1 MVDAEDWSGRLL
13 AGRYRLGRILGR
25 GAFGVVYQAVQ
36 EDLGRTVAVKILHE
50 IHARDT
56 RYLKRFRREAE
67 AAAKLSH
74 PHVVQVTDFQE
85 PPGEPAIIVMEYLEG
100 ETLAQVLRR
109 ETRLIPSR
117 ALFIVNQILSGLGA
131 AHRAGIAHRDLKPG
145 NVFLTEV
152 AGMSDIVKIVD
163 FGISKPFTGGAITQL
178 TRTGVIFGS
187 PGYISPE
194 QIQGLDADARSDVF
208 AVGVVLYRCLT
219 GELPFRGKEAVERLI
234 ATLDQPTPSVFDVGV
249 DIEIDKSIDE
259 IVQCAL
265 AKHPQDRFQSAQE
278 MRAALAPLVASL
290 PDYGFEDPTAVGKPT
305 ALSEPLSEI
314 TQELR
319 VMARPVIP
327 DLDDESST
335 LVDDHPPS
343 GVARLSSPP
352 SGPADEPSSDAAT
365 LLREEHP
372 FTAMGVPPLPRR
384 RSLSH
389 PRLLAAIA
397 LGLAIAAAVAAWWIG
412 REGAIES
419 AETPVVASTGSRP
432 DLAATPRDSADG
444 ASTEVRSVADGGR
457 PVDATATRDVGPATT
472 SDADRERALALR
484 RRGHRQLRARRWSA
498 AEQSYRSSLDLD
510 PDSAAGAAGVARA
523 LRGSDREDE
532 ALTWARRAVAA
543 EPDNASHHL
552 LLGDLLAASGDR
564 AGARDAYRAGLNAS
578 PRHRA
583 LRSRLARL
591 SR

>member
-1 MVDAEDWSGRLL
+1 L

-50 IHARDT
+50 IHARDA

-85 PPGEPAIIVMEYLEG
+85 PPGEPALIVMEYLEG
-100 ETLAQVLRR
+100 QTLGQLLRR

-117 ALFIVNQILSGLGA
+117 GLFIVNQILSGLGA

-208 AVGVVLYRCLT
+208 AVGVVLFRCMT
-219 GELPFRGKEAVERLI
+219 GELPFRGKEPVERLI
-234 ATLDQPTPSVFDVGV
+234 ATLDQPTPSVFDAGF
-249 DIEIDKSIDE
+249 DIELDKRIDE
-259 IVQCAL
+259 IIRCAL
-265 AKHPQDRFQSAQE
+265 AKHPQDRFQSAHE

-290 PDYGFEDPTAVGKPT
+290 PDYGFEEPTAVGKPT
-305 ALSEPLSEI
+305 AIVEPLSEV

-327 DLDDESST
+327 DPDDDSKT
-335 LVDDHPPS
+335 LVDDHLPS
-343 GVARLSSPP
+343 GVALLSSPP
-352 SGPADEPSSDAAT
+352 SAPPDEASSDAAT

-372 FTAMGVPPLPRR
+372 LAATGEPLASPRH
-384 RSLSH
+384 SLH
-389 PRLLAAIA
+389 RAPLLAGIA

-412 REGAIES
+412 REDGGIDGTDGVS
-419 AETPVVASTGSRP
+419 GMTTVVASTGPRP
-432 DLAATPRDSADG
+432 DSGARLRDSAG
-444 ASTEVRSVADGGR
+444 AASAEARSVTDAGL
-457 PVDATATRDVGPATT
+457 PVDATAPHEVPVTTGT
-472 SDADRERALALR
+472 SDADRERALTLR
-484 RRGHRQLRARRWSA
+484 RRGHRQLRARRWPA
-498 AEQSYRSSLDLD
+498 AEQSYRSSLDLE
-510 PDSAAGAAGVARA
+510 PSSAAGAAGLARA
-523 LRGSDREDE
+523 LRGSGREDD

-552 LLGDLLAASGDR
+552 LLGDLLAASGDG
-564 AGARDAYRAGLNAS
+564 AGARDAYRAGLNGT
-578 PRHRA
+578 PRHRV

-591 SR
+591 PH